1 MTREDNTGTARRNLK
16 LASVACC
23 AALLAGC
30 SMSAPPPA
38 TASAAT
44 AAPAMGQMTLDTPV
58 GTIAAD
64 PRGKA
69 ILDRDV
75 PGLTTNP
82 NYPMIKMMTLPA
94 LQSMSGGQMTQTEVD
109 QVKADLAQMPP
120 ADSP

>member
-1 MTREDNTGTARRNLK
+1 MKCEGRPVTTKRPVR
-16 LASVACC
+16 LAW
-23 AALLAGC
+23 AALCIAMLAGC
-30 SMSAPPPA
+30 SMSEPPQA
-38 TASAAT
+38 TAST
-44 AAPAMGQMTLDTPV
+44 APTAPSSGQMTLDTPV

-94 LQSMSGGQMTQTEVD
+94 LQTMSGGQMTQAQVNH
-109 QVKADLAQMPP
+109 VKADLAQTPP
-120 ADSP
+120 AGTP